1 MSPASPPPKKRMRSP
16 VVVRAAPAE
25 KLMLVLRDGRKII
38 GIMRSFDQ
46 FSNIVLE
53 HAEERVV
60 VGKRFADVPLGLY
73 VIRGENLV
81 LLGQIVRA
89 CDVSYACPAPPPHAP
104 SRARGAGRRQ
114 GGGDSQHAAREVRG
128 SRPHPLRPSPAPP
141 PPTMGRDCWLTRLRV
156 PLAHQSNGR

>member
-1 MSPASPPPKKRMRSP
+1 MSPASPPPKKRMRLP

-89 CDVSYACPAPPPHAP
+89 CNASVRVPGPTASRPLA
-104 SRARGAGRRQ
+104 RARRRTTP
-114 GGGDSQHAAREVRG
+114 RR
-128 SRPHPLRPSPAPP
+128 R
-141 PPTMGRDCWLTRLRV
+141 
-156 PLAHQSNGR
+156 

>member
-1 MSPASPPPKKRMRSP
+1 M
-16 VVVRAAPAE
+16 RAAPAE
-25 KLMLVLRDGRKII
+25 KLLLVLRDGRKII
-38 GIMRSFDQ
+38 GTMRSFDQ

-89 CDVSYACPAPPPHAP
+89 CDA
-104 SRARGAGRRQ
+104 RAREPGPHRLTPPRAPARR
-114 GGGDSQHAAREVRG
+114 RTMPR
-128 SRPHPLRPSPAPP
+128 RRRPSARSSRGAPHDPRRPPARPP
-141 PPTMGRDCWLTRLRV
+141 LPRPRAHHGARLLADARARV
-156 PLAHQSNGR
+156 PRAPE

>member
-1 MSPASPPPKKRMRSP
+1 MLSGLTGTASLAEELDSESCKPTTQKAHALT
-16 VVVRAAPAE
+16 VVARAAPAE

-89 CDVSYACPAPPPHAP
+89 CNASVRVPDPAASRPLA
-104 SRARGAGRRQ
+104 RARRRTTP
-114 GGGDSQHAAREVRG
+114 RR
-128 SRPHPLRPSPAPP
+128 R
-141 PPTMGRDCWLTRLRV
+141 
-156 PLAHQSNGR
+156 

>member
-1 MSPASPPPKKRMRSP
+1 M
-16 VVVRAAPAE
+16 RAAPAE
-25 KLMLVLRDGRKII
+25 KLLLVLRDGRKII
-38 GIMRSFDQ
+38 GTMRSFDQ

-89 CDVSYACPAPPPHAP
+89 CDARVREPGPHRLTPPRAPARRRTMPRRRRP
-104 SRARGAGRRQ
+104 SARSSRGAPLDPRRPP
-114 GGGDSQHAAREVRG
+114 A
-128 SRPHPLRPSPAPP
+128 RPHLPRPRAHHGARLLADAPARAPRAP
-141 PPTMGRDCWLTRLRV
+141 E
-156 PLAHQSNGR
+156 

>member
-1 MSPASPPPKKRMRSP
+1 
-16 VVVRAAPAE
+16 
-25 KLMLVLRDGRKII
+25 MLVLRDGRKII
-38 GIMRSFDQ
+38 GTMRSFDQ

-89 CDVSYACPAPPPHAP
+89 CDARVRAPGPHRLTPPRAPARRRTTPRRRRPSARSSRGAPLDPRRPPAHPHLPRPRAHHGARLSADAPAPAP
-104 SRARGAGRRQ
+104 AR
-114 GGGDSQHAAREVRG
+114 
-128 SRPHPLRPSPAPP
+128 
-141 PPTMGRDCWLTRLRV
+141 
-156 PLAHQSNGR
+156 QSNG